1 MEKVQALVDAFREEF
16 AGQTTPLFKLQ
27 SLLETKAY
35 HHFIMKD
42 EGYLQKILGNEL
54 VNSIH
59 LLKLESKQPPNR
71 LGTKSPDKTVE
82 NLNPGVNMNI

>member
-35 HHFIMKD
+35 PHSIMKE

-59 LLKLESKQPPNR
+59 LLKLESKQPSNM
-71 LGTKSPDKTVE
+71 LCAKSYDKTVE
-82 NLNPGVNMNI
+82 NLNPGVDRNL